1 MSCLQVSR
9 QKRKKTLGDVPQEFF
24 PWDELPLELK
34 VMIAELHPKV
44 FWPLVRMDSTLHPYF
59 GQLPTRLRALKNGFV
74 KFHRNVRNP
83 SCNREAIQESYR
95 LPDGRYHREG
105 GPALIWYYRD
115 GEIEREEYRQDGK
128 KQREDGPINLLSREW
143 NDIKTGR

>member
-1 MSCLQVSR
+1 MSSKYKKAKETLQKVE
-9 QKRKKTLGDVPQEFF
+9 QEIF
-24 PWDELPLELK
+24 PWGDLPLELR
-34 VMIAELHPKV
+34 VMIVELHPKV
-44 FWPLVRMDSTLHPYF
+44 FWLLVQMDSQLHPYF

-74 KFHRNVRNP
+74 KFHRIQDP
-83 SCNREAIQESYR
+83 TCSREAVQESYR